1 MHKQTNKQTKVN
13 LIYFGNAK
21 VINELIHVEPSYFC
35 TFDVMDALTTS
46 VVRIKNVR
54 HVLTEAINVR
64 MFSLANWF

>member
-46 VVRIKNVR
+46 VVRIKNVTY
-54 HVLTEAINVR
+54 VLTKAIDVHILS
-64 MFSLANWF
+64 FVILF